1 MFQSGSMYTGLGLG
15 LGSGLGLG
23 LGLGFRVSVSVWL
36 DGRRLWTRRKLRCH
50 TCSTRSGGQGLGLVE
65 MIVDAYH
72 VFEVLFFFFLPIKTS
87 L

>member
-1 MFQSGSMYTGLGLG
+1 MIIYFTLLYALFSRFSLVLE
-15 LGSGLGLG
+15 LGLG

-36 DGRRLWTRRKLRCH
+36 DVRRLWTRRKLRCH

-72 VFEVLFFFFLPIKTS
+72 GFEVFFFFFS
-87 L
+87 AN